1 MLVKFLAWL
10 GAAGLSAAP
19 FIIDTEAGK
28 IIASVSLFLLT
39 IQAIKFKAWN
49 LITMN
54 LIGIG
59 GYLYVL
65 YL

>member
-1 MLVKFLAWL
+1 MLVSFLAWL
-10 GAAGLSAAP
+10 GAVGISIAP

-28 IIASVSLFLLT
+28 ITASVSLFLLT
-39 IQAIKFKAWN
+39 IQAIKLKAWN
-49 LITMN
+49 LVIMN